1 MVTENFRRQLR
12 QEAEKWWQDGLIDA
26 SLYQQLSDRYHL
38 EEIEASASNR
48 FVTILLSL
56 GGILL
61 GLGVITFVA
70 ANWQEW
76 SREFRVL
83 LLISLFVGVNVAGF
97 YLWRK
102 PATGRGLQRLGHGL
116 LLTGALILG
125 ANMALMSQMFHQSG
139 EVFELYFIWGLG
151 VVAMAYGLRLVSLG
165 VLAWILLFISYWM
178 WWFSGS
184 FAQMSSWMGMVMP
197 NMALIASLVF
207 VPLAYWCRRSR
218 VIFCLSGIAFAT
230 LFVFG
235 IKPLSIWQYREA
247 GWLVAIA
254 FALPPAL
261 LWAYDSHFWQLSRES
276 GSRVVSPVPAPV
288 DPFSAIARSLSV
300 WFFSLLFY
308 LFSFHWLW
316 DRGFFSPSSDA
327 WSRQLWHH
335 LDVFLFLLLTLLG
348 WLRLGY
354 RLRYL
359 SLFQEKS
366 VNNGAIAVFTILTAA
381 IFFWHTSVQP
391 LPVIAPFLVNLMLF
405 LLAIA
410 LIRDGLALGTRRTFW
425 GGMSLLVLGILSRM
439 LEYDTAL
446 LLKAFVFVLCG
457 VGVIVA
463 GLYFERNLKPAK
475 SALPANSSQ
484 EGTP

>member
-12 QEAEKWWQDGLIDA
+12 QEAEKWSQEGLIDA
-26 SLYQQLSDRYHL
+26 SFYQRLSARYQLD
-38 EEIEASASNR
+38 EIEASASNR

-76 SREFRVL
+76 SREFRVF

-102 PATGRGLQRLGHGL
+102 PSTGRGLQRLGHGL

-139 EVFELYFIWGLG
+139 AVFELYFVWGLG
-151 VVAMAYGLRLVSLG
+151 VVAMAYSLRLVSLG
-165 VLAWILLFISYWM
+165 VLAWILLFISYWV

-184 FAQMSSWMGMVMP
+184 FSQESSWLGAVMP
-197 NMALIASLVF
+197 YMALIASLIF
-207 VPLAYWCRRSR
+207 VPLAYWCRSR

-230 LFVFG
+230 FFVFDAR
-235 IKPLSIWQYREA
+235 PLSIWQYPGA

-261 LWAYDSHFWQLSRES
+261 LWAYDSHLWQFSRPS
-276 GSRVVSPVPAPV
+276 GSRVGSPVPASV

-300 WFFSLLFY
+300 WFFSIVFY
-308 LFSFHWLW
+308 IFSFHWLW
-316 DRGFFSPSSDA
+316 NREVFSPSADA
-327 WSRQLWHH
+327 WTWQLWNY
-335 LDVFLFLLLTLLG
+335 LDVFFFLALTILG
-348 WLRLGY
+348 WLRLSY

-359 SLFQEKS
+359 SLFQERS
-366 VNNGAIAVFTILTAA
+366 VNNGAIAVFTILTAGV
-381 IFFWHTSVQP
+381 FFWHTSVQP

-425 GGMSLLVLGILSRM
+425 GGMLLLVLGILSRM

-457 VGVIVA
+457 VGVIAA
-463 GLYFERNLKPAK
+463 GLYFERNLKPAN